1 MARVPCQW
9 IAAGPSRRCG
19 WRGRLTGVVLAA
31 SVTAA
36 MAGAEPATVQLTLRQ
51 CLNTA
56 LTSNR
61 ELQQGRE
68 AIRQVQG
75 NSAVLHAR
83 YLPHVN
89 LSTNYEASRLSR
101 GGEVADQT
109 GSSLEISQ
117 RLFEYGPDLAA
128 DVQAREDLR
137 KAVYAYEASVHQ
149 ILASVWQNYHLI
161 LLQDRQMAIRRQS
174 RASFEA
180 LYEQQQRRY
189 EARMSSES
197 DVLQAYLNVLND
209 SLAINDLQ
217 RQQFNN
223 KMALLRLVAAPIGA
237 DLALEPDTAGFALD
251 QDRAVAIALDNN
263 AEIVLATERLREQQ
277 RVVRELAWRHAPD
290 LLALA
295 AGVQDDRRSAGLTVG
310 RSGTTWTV
318 DAASDLALQGQGTT
332 VRPDQ
337 ARWFL
342 QVQARVPL
350 FDGMEASGRELA
362 ERARMRQ
369 LAAALRDLEAAT
381 ELLVRQAFQS
391 VLEADGRQRIQM
403 ERARIA
409 AKRLEVTQ
417 TLKDKGQVDE
427 TLLENFRQQ
436 FFDAQDQLFNY
447 QATYIQRQADLR
459 RQMGYFE

>member
-1 MARVPCQW
+1 M
-9 IAAGPSRRCG
+9 
-19 WRGRLTGVVLAA
+19 LAA

-36 MAGAEPATVQLTLRQ
+36 TAGAEPAAVQLTLPQ

-56 LTSNR
+56 LANNR

-75 NSAVLHAR
+75 NTAVLRAR
-83 YLPHVN
+83 YLPHVS
-89 LSTNYEASRLSR
+89 LSTDYEASRLGR
-101 GGEVADQT
+101 DADVVDQT
-109 GSSLEISQ
+109 GSSLEITQ

-137 KAVYAYEASVHQ
+137 KAVYAYEAAVHQ
-149 ILASVWQNYHLI
+149 VLASVWQNYHLI

-180 LYEQQQRRY
+180 LHEQQQRRY

-237 DLALEPDTAGFALD
+237 DLALTPDTVGFALD
-251 QDRAVAIALDNN
+251 QDRAVEIALGNS
-263 AEIVLATERLREQQ
+263 AEIVLATERLREQR

-295 AGVQDDRRSAGLTVG
+295 AGVQDDRRSAGLAVG

-318 DAASDLALQGQGTT
+318 DAASDLALQGAGTT
-332 VRPDQ
+332 ARPDQ
-337 ARWFL
+337 SRWFL

-350 FDGMEASGRELA
+350 FDGMEGSGRELA
-362 ERARMRQ
+362 ERARVRQ
-369 LAAALRDLEAAT
+369 LTAALRDLEAAT
-381 ELLVRQAFQS
+381 ELQVRQAFQS

-459 RQMGYFE
+459 RQMGYFQ